1 MSDISVQK
9 GGVAVENY
17 FILLELPFDP
27 PESDAGKISEAISK
41 KQAQWSRDQSNPIK
55 KAKASEYLA
64 ALEDIKKVMLAS
76 ATRQQ
81 EAIKAKQIKEEKAK
95 ELETKLSLYR
105 SKGSMLSEKDL
116 NQLLKLFGAFGFT
129 ADEIRNK
136 FGSGNKKTEK
146 INPSEVLDKTQV
158 RNIQNF
164 MQQLDM
170 KGKTIYDFLGLPS
183 TSSCGQLCEV
193 ADSMKKK
200 ILAKGD
206 KTGRDNAIQSLCGL
220 CAVIFKDAT
229 SKKKYDNYVNLTKYS
244 AVNDAI
250 DELALSN
257 QKRIEPQMKESL
269 IDIAVSQYHISV
281 SDASMY
287 INYYCEYMAY
297 ALPEN
302 KIVCGLCSTENL
314 FGSVN
319 CIKCGKPL
327 IISCPACSAENNN
340 IAKACAKCGF
350 DLTKMDHAVELLRQA
365 KQKYAEKSLQEAER
379 LVKEANN
386 YWPNHEDILSFGQI
400 IQDERKKATDAIA
413 AIMKAI
419 QNKNMYT
426 AQIKIDQAKA
436 SGFTVDSSI
445 VDKVAMVLKEVES
458 QLTLLHNSSGDEAFN
473 IAMKLSEVIADSD
486 ELNQSLK
493 KFPPVEVSKLSY
505 NRVGDAITL
514 IWQPSTSIGEI
525 SYSLVRKENSYSND
539 LTDGVTIYSGKEL
552 TFTDSN
558 VPKNTVVY
566 YSVFASRI
574 GVHSKATHLDEAI
587 AIVGTVTNLKAV
599 GGDEMVTLSWGKL
612 PTVTEIRLYQFCG
625 YERPQDD
632 NLYELVPCTRLDGIS
647 INGLTNGMNY
657 WFAISLGHTLN
668 GKTYFSEK
676 VYLSAVPQKPVKPL
690 QNFSIQFTDEI
701 FQAKWIQ
708 SDWDVILFYAKKKPE
723 YAIGTIY
730 DLNEL
735 LSKYEKIDINLR
747 SLTEAEFRLNFVGEC
762 YIIPGVIN
770 ASNVILNEATYISS
784 VPSVKDVSCDI
795 NSAATEMYV
804 NFTWPKEIDRALLVY
819 RMDSYPTGIDD
830 PLAYKIECS
839 KRQYEANEGI
849 LISNPAKGTFYVE
862 VYTYFENDAHRI
874 YSEAY
879 RVLLSNE
886 LQREV
891 LYILRYKKMGLFSKK
906 YILSVEVLTEDSCV
920 FPAFAIVSKYKS
932 TPLKRSD
939 GDIVC
944 SVSNDTEIKG
954 SHVFEFEI
962 QPLRPETR
970 LKMFFLDDKNYKA
983 FRIACKAGNSI

>member
-1 MSDISVQK
+1 M
-9 GGVAVENY
+9 ENY

-27 PESDAGKISEAISK
+27 PESDTGKISEAISK
-41 KQAQWSRDQSNPIK
+41 KRAQWSRDQSNPVK

-64 ALEDIKKVMLAS
+64 ALEDIKKVMLDS

-81 EAIKAKQIKEEKAK
+81 EAIKAKQIKEDKTK

-105 SKGSMLSEKDL
+105 SKGSTLSDKDL
-116 NQLLKLFGAFGFT
+116 KQLLKLFGAFGFT
-129 ADEIRNK
+129 ADEIK
-136 FGSGNKKTEK
+136 KLFGSGNKQTEK

-158 RNIQNF
+158 RNVQNF

-183 TSSCGQLCEV
+183 TSSCSQLCEV

-200 ILAKGD
+200 VLAKGD

-229 SKKKYDNYVNLTKYS
+229 SKKKYDNYVNLTKYPT
-244 AVNDAI
+244 VNDAI
-250 DELALSN
+250 DELALGN
-257 QKRIEPQMKESL
+257 RKCIEPQMKESL
-269 IDIAVSQYHISV
+269 IDIAVSQYHTSV
-281 SDASMY
+281 SDASIY
-287 INYYCEYMAY
+287 INYYCEYMGY
-297 ALPEN
+297 VLPEN
-302 KIVCGLCSTENL
+302 KIVCGLCNTENPV
-314 FGSVN
+314 GTVN
-319 CIKCGKPL
+319 CIKCNKPL

-340 IAKACAKCGF
+340 FAKACAKCGF
-350 DLTKMDHAVELLRQA
+350 DLTKRDNAVELLRQA
-365 KQKYAEKSLQEAER
+365 KQKYVEKCLDEAER

-386 YWPNHEDILSFGQI
+386 YWPNHEDILALEKT
-400 IQDERKKATDAIA
+400 IQDERKKAADTIA
-413 AIMKAI
+413 AIMKDI
-419 QNKNMYT
+419 QNKNIYA
-426 AQIKIDQAKA
+426 AQTKIDQAKV
-436 SGFTVDSSI
+436 SGFTVNSSI
-445 VDKVAMVLKEVES
+445 TNKVEMVLKEVES
-458 QLTLLHNSSGDEAFN
+458 QLTVLRHASGDDAFN

-486 ELNQSLK
+486 ELNQNLK
-493 KFPPVEVSKLSY
+493 KFPPTEVPELSY
-505 NRVGDAITL
+505 NRVGDEITL
-514 IWQPSTSIGEI
+514 TWQPSTSIGEI
-525 SYSLVRKENSYSND
+525 SYSLVRKENSYPNE
-539 LTDGVTIYSGKEL
+539 LTDGVTIYTGHEL
-552 TFTDSN
+552 VFTDRD
-558 VPKNTVVY
+558 VPKNTVLY
-566 YSVFASRI
+566 YAVFASRI
-574 GVHSKATHLDEAI
+574 GVHSKARHLDEAI
-587 AIVGTVTNLKAV
+587 AIVGAVTNLKAI
-599 GGDEMVTLSWGKL
+599 GGDEMVTLSWVKP
-612 PTVTEIRLYQFCG
+612 PTVSEIRLYKFCG

-632 NLYELVPCTRLDGIS
+632 NQYELVPCTRLDGIT
-647 INGLTNGMNY
+647 INGLTNGMSY
-657 WFAISLGHTLN
+657 WFAISAGHTLN
-668 GKTYFSEK
+668 GRTYFSEK
-676 VYLSAVPQKPVKPL
+676 VYLSAVPQKPVEPL
-690 QNFSIQFTDEI
+690 QNFSIQFTDEV
-701 FQAKWIQ
+701 FQAKWTQ
-708 SDWDVILFYAKKKPE
+708 SDWDVILFYAKQKPE
-723 YAIGTIY
+723 YAVGTIY

-735 LSKYEKIDINLR
+735 LSKHEKIDINLK

-770 ASNVILNEATYISS
+770 ASNVILNEAAYLSS

-804 NFTWPKEIDRALLVY
+804 NFTWPKKIDRALLVY

-849 LISNPAKGTFYVE
+849 LISNPAKGTFYAE